1 MKSYKALLLL
11 FFLFSLPLYVS
22 GGIVS
27 EKSPEVGRE
36 TIVLNRLW
44 KYKRGDIA
52 NAAHPQFND
61 KAWEPVGLPHSFS
74 IPYFLSKDFYVGYG
88 WYRRHLQ
95 LAKEDLSK
103 RLFLEFDGV
112 FQVAEVYVNGRLAG
126 SHAGGYTGFSIDFTS
141 YAVEG
146 DNVIAVRVNNLWQ
159 ATLAP
164 RGGEHVFSG
173 GIYRNV
179 RLVKKHPV
187 HLDWYGTAVT
197 TPTLEQNAGKSSS
210 VRVKACVKNTDTR
223 TGDYTLYI
231 MVKDSLGQTVAE
243 CSKTEHIEADKEAV
257 YDIQTP
263 EISSPALWSPASP
276 ALYTLVSKL
285 YDGKQLLDS
294 EEITFGFR
302 WFEWTADKGFFLNG
316 KHYYFRG
323 ANVHQDQAGWGDA
336 VTDAAARRDVRL
348 MKAAGFDMIRG
359 SHYPHSPA
367 FTDACDREGMLF
379 WSEAPFWSTA
389 GPKED
394 GGWTAGAYPLNAADT
409 AAFEADALRQ
419 LEEMIRIHR
428 NHPSVFVWSMCNEPF
443 FTDGQTMPG
452 VKRLLKRMVKKA
464 HELDDTRKAAV
475 GGVQRPLGGDRI
487 DLIGDVA
494 GYNGDGANI
503 PDFQQPPVP
512 SVVTEY
518 GSTTADRPGQ
528 YIPGWG
534 DLARDDSW
542 KGRTWRSG
550 QAIWCGFDHGS
561 IFGSDMAKMGIVDYF
576 RLPKRS
582 WYWYRNAYAQ
592 VAPPEWPVEGKA
604 ARLLLKASKTDNI
617 AIDGTDDVQLI
628 VVVADADGRELSN
641 TPIVTLRVVSGPG
654 EFPTGKSIT
663 FRPDS
668 DIRILD
674 GKAAI
679 AFRSYYAGKTVVE
692 ASSPGLSSARLTL
705 QFVGEQPYQEGIS
718 QEVADRPYVRY
729 VKAAE
734 GGEIQTYGLNNPT
747 FASSSQKG
755 HSPGL
760 AADGDENSYW
770 MPADEDGSAYWIL
783 DTERGLWL
791 HSITARF
798 AEKVNCFFKIE
809 ISADKETWQ
818 LVGDSTSIREKQD
831 IMLSFEQPLKMRFVR
846 FSFDMNEGSSRPRLT
861 EVRVQGRVAD

>member
-1 MKSYKALLLL
+1 MAGIGNT
-11 FFLFSLPLYVS
+11 FSW
-22 GGIVS
+22 
-27 EKSPEVGRE
+27 EK
-36 TIVLNRLW
+36 
-44 KYKRGDIA
+44 K
-52 NAAHPQFND
+52 
-61 KAWEPVGLPHSFS
+61 
-74 IPYFLSKDFYVGYG
+74 
-88 WYRRHLQ
+88 
-95 LAKEDLSK
+95 DLSK

-112 FQVAEVYVNGRLAG
+112 FQEAEVYVNGRLAG
-126 SHAGGYTGFSIDFTS
+126 SHAGGYTGFSIDFTP
-141 YAVEG
+141 YAMEG

-197 TPTLEQNAGKSSS
+197 TPTLEKNAGKSSS
-210 VRVKACVKNTDTR
+210 VRVKACVKNTDDR

-231 MVKDSLGQTVAE
+231 IVKDSLGQKVAE
-243 CSKTEHIEADKEAV
+243 CSKTKRIEAGKETL
-257 YDIQTP
+257 YDVQTP
-263 EISSPALWSPASP
+263 EIVSPALWSPASP

-285 YDGKQLLDS
+285 YDGKRLLDS

-316 KHYYFRG
+316 EHYYFRG

-348 MKAAGFDMIRG
+348 MKEAGFDMIRG

-389 GPKED
+389 GPKVD
-394 GGWTAGAYPLNAADT
+394 GGWTAGAYPLNAVDT
-409 AAFEADALRQ
+409 AAFEADVLRQ

-452 VKRLLKRMVKKA
+452 VKRLLKRMVEKT
-464 HELDDTRKAAV
+464 HMLDDTRKAAV
-475 GGVQRPLGGDRI
+475 GGVQRPLGEERI

-542 KGRTWRSG
+542 KGCTWRSG

-582 WYWYRNAYAQ
+582 WYWYRNAYTK
-592 VAPPEWPVEGKA
+592 VAPPEWPAEGEA

-617 AIDGTDDVQLI
+617 ATDGTDDTQLI
-628 VVVADADGRELSN
+628 VVVTDADGRELSN
-641 TPIVTLRVVSGPG
+641 TPTVTLRVVSGPG

-668 DIRILD
+668 DIRIQD

-679 AFRSYYAGKTVVE
+679 AFRSYYAGNTVVE

-705 QFVGEQPYQEGIS
+705 RFEGEQAYQEGVS
-718 QEVADRPYVRY
+718 PEVVDRPYIRY
-729 VKAAE
+729 IKGIE
-734 GGEIQTYGLNNPT
+734 GGEMQTYGLNNPT

-760 AADGDENSYW
+760 AADGDEESYW
-770 MPADEDGSAYWIL
+770 QPAAEENSAYWIL

-791 HSITARF
+791 HIITARF
-798 AEKVNCFFKIE
+798 AEKVNCRFKIE

-818 LVGDSTSIREKQD
+818 LVGDYSTTTGEKQD
-831 IMLSFEQPLKMRFVR
+831 VRLSFEQPLKMRFVR
-846 FSFDMNEGSSRPRLT
+846 FSFSMDEGSIWPRLA